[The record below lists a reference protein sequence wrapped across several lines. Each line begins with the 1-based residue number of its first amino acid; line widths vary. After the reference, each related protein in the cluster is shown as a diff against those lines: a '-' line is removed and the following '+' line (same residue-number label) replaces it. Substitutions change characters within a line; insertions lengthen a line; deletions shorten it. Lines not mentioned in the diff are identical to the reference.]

1 MTFMNLEWYVNMCKV
16 ICFSGQQRNG
26 KDESADYL
34 VNKLNEWHRA
44 SFAGD
49 VKATFCEMFN
59 VDLAFVE
66 KWKTNPEPPP
76 GFIMNVRDS
85 LIFIGD
91 GFRQIQP
98 DIWVERCFKKSK
110 YPMIISDGRYI
121 SELKKVRELEG
132 INVLIYR
139 EGYLN
144 DIKNASESQIRPIVE
159 FYIESGIE
167 EATATYINNYK
178 GNNPNYE
185 NAKLIDYFIKND
197 SDLNSLY
204 NKIDESLVPF
214 IQRKVIRCQD

>member
-1 MTFMNLEWYVNMCKV
+1 MNKI

-26 KDESADYL
+26 KDESADHL
-34 VNKLNEWHRA
+34 ANQLNEWNRTDFGGCEWNRS

-49 VKATFCEMFN
+49 VKSTFCEMFN
-59 VDLAFVE
+59 VNLDFIE

-98 DIWVERCFKKSK
+98 QIWVERCFKKSK
-110 YPMIISDGRYI
+110 YPVILSDGRYF
-121 SELKKVRELEG
+121 SELRKVRELDG

-139 EGYLN
+139 DGFLN
-144 DIKNASESQIRPIVE
+144 DVKNASESELKPLIE
-159 FYIESGIE
+159 FYIDSGIDGPTSEYLYNRIVPLE
-167 EATATYINNYK
+167 EI
-178 GNNPNYE
+178 
-185 NAKLIDYFIKND
+185 KLVDYFIRND

-204 NKIDESLVPF
+204 NKIDQNLVPF
-214 IQRKVIRCQD
+214 IQRKIIRCLD